1 MFKGKKIGTCTYLH
15 KSAISLLPEDQQTL
29 IFEAMQALVHKK
41 HDSDIVRIDSS
52 TSSVTFIDCPTFDY
66 LQEPLVGDSIK
77 VTAGIAG
84 KLWKATANPRIY
96 HHKWSFVSSD
106 YTGFDVEKSMA
117 RSTAWTSHPLYRKED
132 SPMIGYL
139 NYWNQVLARLG
150 MANG

>member
-1 MFKGKKIGTCTYLH
+1 MFKGKRIGTCTYLH
-15 KSAISLLPEDQQTL
+15 KSAISLLPEDLQIL
-29 IFEAMQALVHKK
+29 IDTSLQALAHSG

-66 LQEPLVGDSIK
+66 LQEPLAGNSIK

-84 KLWKATANPRIY
+84 KLRKATANPQIY

-106 YTGFDVEKSMA
+106 YTGFNVEKSMA
-117 RSTAWTSHPLYRKED
+117 RSIAWTNHPLFKKED

-139 NYWNQVLARLG
+139 NYWNKVLERLG